1 MSFDDIDLIGLDTQQ
16 SLESGVFPL
25 VVAGDGVEARSM
37 HGGID
42 AVTAWIAARRDEL
55 DTLLSVH
62 GAIVFR
68 GFPITSADDFDAFV
82 RAFDYPGFR
91 HADSLSN
98 AARVDRSERVFT
110 ADEAPSDVA
119 ICLRHEMAQT
129 PVYPS
134 RLFFFCEQPA
144 EEAGETS
151 LCRSDVLWTRI
162 KEELP
167 EFAAAAEA
175 RGLLYTDVMPAEDA
189 GSGQG
194 RSSWQS
200 TFMVEDRAGAE
211 ERLREL
217 GYEWS
222 WGEDGSLRATTPTL
236 PAVLTLDGGAQV
248 FFNQLIA
255 AFRGRDDPSGAITFG
270 DAAPLDAD
278 TVLRICDMADE
289 MTFDIPWEKG
299 DVALVDNYLV
309 MHGRRPFRGT
319 RKVLTSL
326 AATGA
331 PA

>member
-1 MSFDDIDLIGLDTQQ
+1 MSFDDIDLITLDTQQ

-25 VVAGDGVEARSM
+25 IVAGDGVEAGSM
-37 HGGID
+37 HGGVD
-42 AVTAWIAARRDEL
+42 AVTAWVAARRDEL

-62 GAIVFR
+62 GAILFR
-68 GFPITSADDFDAFV
+68 GFPLTSVDDFDAFV
-82 RAFDYPGFR
+82 RAFDYPNFR
-91 HADSLSN
+91 YADSLSN
-98 AARVDRSERVFT
+98 AVRVNRSERVFI
-110 ADEAPSDVA
+110 ADEAPPDVE
-119 ICLRHEMAQT
+119 ISMHHEMART

-144 EEAGETS
+144 EEAGATT

-175 RGLLYTDVMPAEDA
+175 RGLLYTDVMPEKDDA

-194 RSSWQS
+194 RSWKS
-200 TFMVEDRAGAE
+200 TFMVEDRTGAE
-211 ERLREL
+211 KRLREL

-236 PAVLTLDGGAQV
+236 PAVLTLESGAQV
-248 FFNQLIA
+248 FFNQLLA
-255 AFRGRDDPSGAITFG
+255 AFRGGSDGRDDPFGAITFG
-270 DAAPLDAD
+270 DAAPIDAD
-278 TVLRICDMADE
+278 TVLRIRDMADE
-289 MTFDIPWEKG
+289 MTFDIPWEEG

-326 AATGA
+326 VAA
-331 PA
+331 